1 MKETKKQ
8 VVSTKVYEAPSLKVT
23 EIKVEAG
30 FAVSKPDKLMGGSI
44 NSFNPIPW

>member
-1 MKETKKQ
+1 MEKQTKLTGEQ
-8 VVSTKVYEAPSLKVT
+8 NVPYEAPLLQVS

-30 FAVSKPDKLMGGSI
+30 FALSDKIVGGSI